1 VTPARTPSFW
11 FLVVT
16 VAIGGVAVAAAG
28 AVLVYYTPWSAFAVA
43 QPLAALAVALLMLL
57 RYLDPLG
64 RRPCW
69 TVLLAFLW
77 GATVAVGV
85 GAASGFFLDDLLAT
99 ATSPGA
105 AAVWGAAA
113 AAPPSEEL
121 AKVAGVVLLFLA
133 ARPHLSTV
141 TSGAVY
147 GAVVGVGFATTE
159 DASYALLAADE
170 TLPDH
175 VPEALRLVALRAA
188 VPGLVGHPLFTALAG
203 AGFAYAV
210 LRVDRARGRRALML
224 GAGLG
229 LAILTHAAVNSPLAA
244 GAAAVLDGL
253 PGVGALVGYFLVVL
267 VPSVVG
273 LVWLARLVRA
283 DARRLT
289 DRLVG
294 LGFATPAE
302 ASGLASRRE
311 RARMVHATGRTRAAR
326 AAGWRVVDALVRL
339 AERPDP
345 RAGADLGRARADLY
359 ALSGSAS
366 LPARPPA
373 STAARWRWRWAAV
386 AVAVGAYM
394 WLAGL
399 LLVTLYPT

>member
-43 QPLAALAVALLMLL
+43 QPLAALAVALLMLI

-64 RRPCW
+64 RRPWW

-159 DASYALLAADE
+159 DASYAL
-170 TLPDH
+170 
-175 VPEALRLVALRAA
+175 
-188 VPGLVGHPLFTALAG
+188 
-203 AGFAYAV
+203 
-210 LRVDRARGRRALML
+210 
-224 GAGLG
+224 
-229 LAILTHAAVNSPLAA
+229 
-244 GAAAVLDGL
+244 
-253 PGVGALVGYFLVVL
+253 
-267 VPSVVG
+267 PSCG
-273 LVWLARLVRA
+273 S
-283 DARRLT
+283 T
-289 DRLVG
+289 
-294 LGFATPAE
+294 
-302 ASGLASRRE
+302 
-311 RARMVHATGRTRAAR
+311 AR
-326 AAGWRVVDALVRL
+326 AAG
-339 AERPDP
+339 
-345 RAGADLGRARADLY
+345 AR
-359 ALSGSAS
+359 
-366 LPARPPA
+366 
-373 STAARWRWRWAAV
+373 
-386 AVAVGAYM
+386 
-394 WLAGL
+394 
-399 LLVTLYPT
+399 